1 MIKSILKTVN
11 DLLQFP
17 ELDKKVDKKYEA
29 LSIFLKSIVVL
40 GAFGLFYVNYYLN
53 FYNSKVFLIFDSV
66 IIVLSIYLGSK
77 LSIKKVSAFSLI
89 EVLYVVVARLV
100 ILFVFFKILLQI
112 SIKIFSPELNS
123 FPAEQVGFHVL
134 LVSLIFLITQMAFS
148 KR

>member
-40 GAFGLFYVNYYLN
+40 GAFGLFYINYLN